1 MLSRAWV
8 RNDGAGVPVLRAI
21 TCLLTTIQ
29 LMVFFLRTAHGDSTT
44 GYSAAA
50 SHSRNTHPY
59 QGSCQGNG
67 GGGGGATLFLEC
79 EFPRVDYMH
88 GKGFAARLILAF
100 SSSIF
105 CIIGVLSVNDTDL
118 FAMAEYPLESAE

>member
-1 MLSRAWV
+1 
-8 RNDGAGVPVLRAI
+8 
-21 TCLLTTIQ
+21 
-29 LMVFFLRTAHGDSTT
+29 
-44 GYSAAA
+44 
-50 SHSRNTHPY
+50 
-59 QGSCQGNG
+59 
-67 GGGGGATLFLEC
+67 
-79 EFPRVDYMH
+79 MH

>member
-1 MLSRAWV
+1 METPQLAT
-8 RNDGAGVPVLRAI
+8 LLLLAI
-21 TCLLTTIQ
+21 PGTLTHIKA
-29 LMVFFLRTAHGDSTT
+29 LAKVMV
-44 GYSAAA
+44 
-50 SHSRNTHPY
+50 
-59 QGSCQGNG
+59 G
-67 GGGGGATLFLEC
+67 GGGTSFLEC